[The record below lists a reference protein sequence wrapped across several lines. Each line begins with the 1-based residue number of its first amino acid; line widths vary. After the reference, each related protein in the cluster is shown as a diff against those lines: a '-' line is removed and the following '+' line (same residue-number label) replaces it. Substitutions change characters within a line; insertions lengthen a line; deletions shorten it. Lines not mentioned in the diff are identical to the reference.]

1 MLWLTFLLSN
11 DLMGCNNVIC
21 QFACNYYFFL
31 DNAERT
37 FDRKKKNNGMFSDF
51 FAVINL
57 TVGII

>member
-11 DLMGCNNVIC
+11 DLMGCNNVIG

-31 DNAERT
+31 DNAERA

-51 FAVINL
+51 L
-57 TVGII
+57 L